1 VIDASD
7 LLRSKRADL
16 ERLAAY
22 LGVRVWPND
31 DDYGLALRIAHTLR
45 VVQWLG

>member
-16 ERLAAY
+16 ERLAVY
-22 LGVRVWPND
+22 LGVRLLPTEEATE
-31 DDYGLALRIAHTLR
+31 LALRIAHVMRLIE
-45 VVQWLG
+45 GEA

>member
-31 DDYGLALRIAHTLR
+31 DHYGLALRVAHALR
-45 VVQWLG
+45 RIQGEA